1 MTDYRSLSADEL
13 WTALGQSYRTADL
26 DLICACLEQ
35 REELTPAL
43 LKALEDGPDL
53 DWEHDDPRWFLE
65 IHAGLLLC
73 AYREP
78 AALEVF
84 AQVFRDPD
92 RDNVFEWFTYDL
104 STAYGLAALPM
115 LLELMND
122 DDAYPYA
129 RSATMA
135 MLVVIAQ
142 NHPDEHD
149 RIVAS
154 LQSLLPIL
162 TENGELPPDTKD
174 SELWTWIALSLADL
188 KDETGLPQIMALY
201 QGGMI
206 DEWAIGNQEKYLEYL
221 NQQVDVQPRHYDVL
235 EVYEKFHQQAARQ
248 AEKEAKATEQEEL
261 SRLQT
266 EKARLEAEL
275 SEHQAERERLEAEL
289 AERLVERKHLEVKQ
303 ERLLSER
310 ERLQGEQPAAALA
323 RPKIGRNDPC
333 WCGSGKKYKRCH
345 WREDRRQR

>member
-13 WTALGQSYRTADL
+13 WTALGQSYRTPDL
-26 DLICACLEQ
+26 DLISACLEQ

-78 AALEVF
+78 AALVVF

-92 RDNVFEWFTYDL
+92 RDNLVEWFTYDL
-104 STAYGLAALPM
+104 PTAYGLAALPM

-162 TENGELPPDTKD
+162 TENGELPPDTRD

-188 KDETGLPQIMALY
+188 KDETSLPQIMALY

-206 DEWAIGNQEKYLEYL
+206 DEWAIGNQERLFGIWRGRATYSMLQLGEEAIALKVEIKTLEKRCDL
-221 NQQVDVQPRHYDVL
+221 ENAIATPFDRFDLIIQAFHEATVETVHEIGNDFIQPV
-235 EVYEKFHQQAARQ
+235 
-248 AEKEAKATEQEEL
+248 
-261 SRLQT
+261 
-266 EKARLEAEL
+266 
-275 SEHQAERERLEAEL
+275 
-289 AERLVERKHLEVKQ
+289 VKCGQ
-303 ERLLSER
+303 ERIETG
-310 ERLQGEQPAAALA
+310 QYTAANLMCPLDQAY
-323 RPKIGRNDPC
+323 PC
-333 WCGSGKKYKRCH
+333 VVLG
-345 WREDRRQR
+345 QR

>member
-1 MTDYRSLSADEL
+1 MTDYHSLSADEL
-13 WTALGQSYRTADL
+13 WTALGQSYGAADL

-78 AALEVF
+78 AALVVF

-92 RDNVFEWFTYDL
+92 RDNLVEWFTYDL
-104 STAYGLAALPM
+104 PTAYGLAALPM

-162 TENGELPPDTKD
+162 TENGELPPDARD

-188 KDETGLPQIMALY
+188 KDETSLPQIMALY

-206 DEWAIGNQEKYLEYL
+206 DEWAIGNQEKYLEHL

-235 EVYEKFHQQAARQ
+235 EVYKEFHQQAARQ
-248 AEKEAKATEQEEL
+248 AEKEAKATEQEDL

-266 EKARLEAEL
+266 EKA
-275 SEHQAERERLEAEL
+275 RLEAEL
-289 AERLVERKHLEVKQ
+289 AERLVERKHLEVEQ

-310 ERLQGEQPAAALA
+310 ERLQGGQPAAALA